1 MYYYSHERLKLCIS
15 LSLSLSSRPVPD
27 DAPGDLEA
35 AIVTA
40 RTCLLTWLLPTVP
53 NGVLISHTITYNLT
67 SNGGGGGEGEGGR
80 LAVVT
85 VGGEETNVLITDLH
99 PYEYYQFTVF
109 ASTRIGS
116 SPVSTVAIRTEEA
129 SEYNY
134 GIGHIPIPDSQHVST

>member
-1 MYYYSHERLKLCIS
+1 MKISIKNVHLHVTVHVASIIYS
-15 LSLSLSSRPVPD
+15 LSCCSPSVPD
-27 DAPGDLEA
+27 DAPGDLQA

-53 NGVLISHTITYNLT
+53 NGVLTSHTITYNLT
-67 SNGGGGGEGEGGR
+67 SSGDGGGG

-85 VGGEETNVLITDLH
+85 VGGEDMSVLITDLH
-99 PYEYYQFTVF
+99 PYEYYQFTMF

-129 SEYNY
+129 SKY
-134 GIGHIPIPDSQHVST
+134 I